1 MSKKCSE
8 KLLGTMP
15 YSWTFVGH
23 VYTVLY
29 ITVSCAKKTEVSS
42 DNAREESNLADVR
55 KNDFMAASW

>member
-23 VYTVLY
+23 VYIIYYSQL
-29 ITVSCAKKTEVSS
+29 CKKKTEVSS
-42 DNAREESNLADVR
+42 DNAREESNLAAVR